1 MINLGMV
8 RPGST
13 IVIPFSTFAGATG
26 ASITISGF
34 AVTDIELYKGT
45 STVERTSDTGY
56 TLLDGDGIDFDGM
69 TGIHG
74 FSIDLSSNADA
85 GFYVAGA
92 RYWVAVSAITV
103 DSQTVRFVAAVF
115 EIGYPDAIINTTIA
129 TLSSQTSFTLTS
141 GPAEDD
147 ALNGCWVIIHDIASA
162 VQLGLAFVLDYTG
175 STKTVTLAAGV
186 TFTAA
191 AGDNISVIRPAL
203 SAAQVN
209 AEVVDA
215 INVDTYAEPGQE
227 APPAATSI
235 VKKIG
240 YTYKFLRNRKTQ
252 DATTLKVYADDA
264 TTVDQK
270 STVSDN
276 GTTYD
281 QGEIASGP

>member
-56 TLLDGDGIDFDGM
+56 TLLDTDGIDFDGM
-69 TGIHG
+69 TGLHG

-92 RYWVAVSAITV
+92 RYWIAVSAITV

-115 EIGYPDAIINTTIA
+115 EIGYPEAIINTNIA
-129 TLSSQTSFTLTS
+129 TLASQTSFTLTN

-175 STKTVTLAAGV
+175 STKTVTLSAGT

-227 APPAATSI
+227 APAATASI

-252 DATTLKVYADDA
+252 DATTLKVYGDDA